1 MVEDDDCDR
10 TEGCKIDWKE
20 GKNITIKTIEKTQK
34 NKKTGQKRLVKKE
47 VEEESFFN
55 FFKNSGPPEADKIED
70 EEDEEKAEE
79 KLQLDV
85 DMGFIIKDDM
95 IPYGLEY
102 YLGVIRENPDDDFED
117 DEMNEED
124 EEESKP

>member
-55 FFKNSGPPEADKIED
+55 FFKNSGPPGADKIED

-102 YLGVIRENPDDDFED
+102 YLGVVRDNPDDD
-117 DEMNEED
+117 DEMDEED

>member
-55 FFKNSGPPEADKIED
+55 FFKNSGPPEADKIEV

-102 YLGVIRENPDDDFED
+102 YLGVVRDNPDDD
-117 DEMNEED
+117 DEMDEED